1 MGQCCTRSNDFQT
14 DPETNIPKEVRLRK
28 EDDTPVYQIRR
39 IRKGEHIILPHKNP
53 LS

>member
-1 MGQCCTRSNDFQT
+1 MGQCCTRSYDFQT
-14 DPETNIPKEVRLRK
+14 DTETNIPKERK
-28 EDDTPVYQIRR
+28 EDDTLVYQIRR